1 MSTTYDPINLLRDY
15 TLTNKRIDVSS
26 NTHIFFGNV
35 KVSLQHLT
43 AWRRKSDGS
52 PYNIGSLW
60 LFLKHMRDN
69 AFNMMAYMNDVR
81 KFKVDSVNKIDQSEI
96 MEYFT
101 GVKDTTDAIDED
113 KRTSTMIERVKAE
126 EEHKVAVRE
135 VLERPL
141 STKESILQSNVSFK
155 GLLVTCRPYV
165 EAQSRPGGPKRS
177 RTTSSQSLIEE
188 ILSTRNHTP
197 EYKTRP
203 IIIVPS
209 LPLAGNLC
217 IHTCHD
223 FLQGGVYIDPT
234 LRSGQQVQQPV
245 LIDKQLRHVSVTFEI
260 FDQVIGFNDSHWRR
274 LVGVFCQGS
283 QYQFKEWSEQGNVKS
298 ILTKHRGYFLK
309 YHDTPLEDYVKKLN
323 VKVLE
328 VQRNKRHFDKTAHN
342 EFWQD
347 MERFLFSSRT
357 K

>member
-35 KVSLQHLT
+35 KVPLQHLT
-43 AWRRKSDGS
+43 AWRKKSDGS
-52 PYNIGSLW
+52 YYSIGSLW
-60 LFLKHMRDN
+60 LLLKHMRDN
-69 AFNMMAYMNDVR
+69 AFNMMAYINDAR
-81 KFKVDSVNKIDQSEI
+81 KFKVDGVNKIDQSEI

-113 KRTSTMIERVKAE
+113 KRISTMVERVKAE
-126 EEHKVAVRE
+126 EESKVSVRE

-141 STKESILQSNVSFK
+141 CTKESILQSTVSFK
-155 GLLVTCRPYV
+155 QLLTTCRPYV
-165 EAQSRPGGPKRS
+165 EAQTRPGPKRS
-177 RTTSSQSLIEE
+177 RTSSSMSLIEE
-188 ILSTRNHTP
+188 ILATKNHIP
-197 EYKTRP
+197 DYQTRP
-203 IIIVPS
+203 ILIVPS
-209 LPLAGNLC
+209 LPLAGNLS
-217 IHTCHD
+217 IQTCLD
-223 FLQGGVYIDPT
+223 FLQNGNYIDPT
-234 LRSGQQVQQPV
+234 GRTGQTVQQPV
-245 LIDKQLRHVSVTFEI
+245 LIDKKLRHISVTFEV

-298 ILTKHRGYFLK
+298 VLTKHRGYFLK

-347 MERFLFSSRT
+347 MERFLFSSRS

>member
-35 KVSLQHLT
+35 KVPLQHLT
-43 AWRRKSDGS
+43 AWHKKSDGS
-52 PYNIGSLW
+52 YYSVGSLW

-69 AFNMMAYMNDVR
+69 AFNMMSYINDSR
-81 KFKVDSVNKIDQSEI
+81 KFKVDGVNKIDQSEI

-113 KRTSTMIERVKAE
+113 KRISTMVERVKAE
-126 EEHKVAVRE
+126 EESKVAVRE

-141 STKESILQSNVSFK
+141 CTKESILQSTVSFK
-155 GLLVTCRPYV
+155 QLLATCRPYV
-165 EAQSRPGGPKRS
+165 EAQTRPGPKRS
-177 RTTSSQSLIEE
+177 RTNSSMSLIEE
-188 ILSTRNHTP
+188 ILATKNHIP
-197 EYKTRP
+197 DYQTRP
-203 IIIVPS
+203 ILIVPS

-217 IHTCHD
+217 IHTCLD
-223 FLQGGVYIDPT
+223 FLQNGTYIDPT
-234 LRSGQQVQQPV
+234 LRTGQTVQQPV
-245 LIDKQLRHVSVTFEI
+245 IIDKKLRHVSVTFEV

-298 ILTKHRGYFLK
+298 VLTKHRGYFLK

-328 VQRNKRHFDKTAHN
+328 VQRNKRHFDKTAQN

-347 MERFLFSSRT
+347 MERFLFSSRS